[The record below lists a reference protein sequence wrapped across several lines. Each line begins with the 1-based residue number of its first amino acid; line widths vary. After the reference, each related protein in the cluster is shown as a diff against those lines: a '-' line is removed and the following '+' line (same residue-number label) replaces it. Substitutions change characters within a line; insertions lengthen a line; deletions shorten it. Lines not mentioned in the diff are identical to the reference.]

1 MKPHVSRFISLL
13 PAPMTILGL
22 SKICDSNTTISSI
35 GGFSYDIMHEFSE
48 GQCDSLEELPQY

>member
-1 MKPHVSRFISLL
+1 
-13 PAPMTILGL
+13 MTILGL